1 VIAGRAT
8 PADGPAK
15 CFGFVQTDDTKPKRG
30 LLISPGMQANQAVTF
45 RTDGGDEVRDLPL
58 YLNPDS
64 EHLLDW
70 FHLTMRLTIM
80 TNMAKS
86 LRAAPPD
93 EEGLP
98 PPADPAAAVA
108 EGLQRLKWFCWH
120 GNVVRALYTI
130 SDMKAD
136 AEVADPSP
144 EQAKFVK
151 PCASSTPTSGP
162 TPAPSPTTAS
172 ATGPAKSSPARWP
185 SPPSTR

>member
-1 VIAGRAT
+1 VIASRAT

-15 CFGFVQTDDTKPKRG
+15 CFGFVQTYDSKPTRRLFD
-30 LLISPGMQANQAVTF
+30 LLISHGMHANQAVTF
-45 RTDGGDEVRDLPL
+45 LTDGGDDVRDLPL

-70 FHLTMRLTIM
+70 FHVTMRLTVM

-108 EGLQRLKWFCWH
+108 EGLH
-120 GNVVRALYTI
+120 ASNG
-130 SDMKAD
+130 
-136 AEVADPSP
+136 SP
-144 EQAKFVK
+144 GTAML
-151 PCASSTPTSGP
+151 CAPRTRSATWRP
-162 TPAPSPTTAS
+162 TPRSRTRAPGRP
-172 ATGPAKSSPARWP
+172 SS
-185 SPPSTR
+185 